1 MDSAQARRRRFEE
14 LAATTYE
21 PVQRYLRRRTDPEAA
36 QDVLAE
42 VLLVLWRRLDEV
54 PADSPL
60 AWTFGVARRCLAN
73 HRRGDERRL
82 RLVRRLSAA
91 RERAEEPDHSDLLTA
106 LDQLPARDREVLRLW
121 AWEQLAPREI
131 AVVLAITPNAASIR
145 LHRATATLREALRKD
160 ELSAGHLGQ
169 RQGREVE
176 Q

>member
-42 VLLVLWRRLDEV
+42 VLL
-54 PADSPL
+54 
-60 AWTFGVARRCLAN
+60 
-73 HRRGDERRL
+73 
-82 RLVRRLSAA
+82 
-91 RERAEEPDHSDLLTA
+91 
-106 LDQLPARDREVLRLW
+106 
-121 AWEQLAPREI
+121 
-131 AVVLAITPNAASIR
+131 R